1 MKTIGRPARFFLI
14 VFLIMAAGCA
24 MPAPEKLPLH
34 IEDAQRALDR
44 WNPQFCKVA
53 EFYGVHEAGADT
65 LVGFVLIASPAHP
78 EVKPTLYEARFQ
90 LLTRPDG
97 RQQWFLTSLMNHAA
111 GLTRRQGWDNLFVPV
126 KDGEQ

>member
-1 MKTIGRPARFFLI
+1 MKAIDRSARFFLV
-14 VFLIMAAGCA
+14 VFLIMALGCA
-24 MPAPEKLPLH
+24 MPPPKKLPLN
-34 IEDAQRALDR
+34 IEDARRALDR

-53 EFYGVHEAGADT
+53 EFYGIHEAGIDT

-78 EVKPTLYEARFQ
+78 DVKPLLYEARFQ

-126 KDGEQ
+126 KEQ